1 MKEVTELSTKRVVE
15 FLDRI
20 SYVHF
25 GTSRVCYLA
34 YPAN

>member
-1 MKEVTELSTKRVVE
+1 MKEVTELGTKLVVE
-15 FLDRI
+15 FLAVI

-34 YPAN
+34 HPAN